1 MKQQIDQSLPS
12 IIIAWRNMM
21 DAEKAASSNTLKAYV
36 SDISDF
42 AAFLR
47 KKNLDLQT
55 AQLQELKAFLKELDY
70 QGIASR
76 SRARKISAFRQFYQF
91 LVQENIRDDNPAQG
105 LTLPKIEQNL
115 PKFLSFDEVDALF
128 KAAEEATG
136 TTAIRLRCML
146 EIMYGCGLRVQELVS
161 LPVTAISRDFM
172 FLIVRGKG
180 EKERAIPLTDPAVDL
195 IKQWLVLRGQTAPK
209 KTLKRDG
216 TTKSPFLFPSRGKEG
231 HISRIR
237 FFQLLKELAV
247 QANLDPDRVS
257 PHVLRHSFATHLL
270 AGGANLR
277 ELQII
282 LGHSDITT
290 TQIYTH
296 IINDRLKNM
305 VQELHPMAQD
315 SQHDQK

>member
-1 MKQQIDQSLPS
+1 
-12 IIIAWRNMM
+12 MM
-21 DAEKAASSNTLKAYV
+21 EAEKAASPNTLKAYV

-47 KKNLDLQT
+47 KRNLDPEGAQT
-55 AQLQELKAFLKELDY
+55 EELKEFLKHLDY
-70 QGIASR
+70 QGISSR

-91 LVQENIRDDNPAQG
+91 LVQENIRQDNPAQG
-105 LTLPKIEQNL
+105 LVLPKIEQNL

-128 KAAEEATG
+128 SAAEEDHHVS
-136 TTAIRLRCML
+136 AIRLRCML

-161 LPVTAISRDFM
+161 LPIASISRDFM
-172 FLIVRGKG
+172 FIIVRGKG
-180 EKERAIPLTDPAVDL
+180 EKERAIPLTEPSIDL
-195 IKQWLVLRGQTAPK
+195 LKQWLKLRHQTAPK
-209 KTLKRDG
+209 NTLRRDG

-237 FFQLLKELAV
+237 FFQILKELAIK
-247 QANLDPDRVS
+247 AGLDPDRVS

-277 ELQII
+277 ELQVA

-296 IINDRLKNM
+296 IISDRLKNM

-315 SQHDQK
+315 QNQDQK